1 MKKIFLLFSV
11 IFIFSGCI
19 NNNVNESTDELK
31 IVTSFYPVYL
41 FTQNVTKDVQNVSVR
56 NLTLNS
62 STGCLHGYH
71 LTTANMKDIEEADV
85 FIING
90 ANMEESFLEDIKT
103 SYPDLTIIDTS
114 VGVEV
119 VKNTFTNEDNSHIWL
134 NILNAEKQVENIKNA
149 LIEIDNQNAEMY
161 IKNADIFIT
170 SLNEI
175 EMQEN
180 YSYNVVAMHDSLYY
194 FADSLGI
201 NIIDIIQNEEDDVPS
216 PKRLQ
221 QIIQN
226 IKDNEVKAIFAED
239 ETDKLANMLS
249 EETGVKVYVFD
260 SITSGEGNA
269 EEYLLRMKNNIETV
283 KKVQIDGNFS
293 VK

>member
-1 MKKIFLLFSV
+1 MKKIILLFA
-11 IFIFSGCI
+11 IILAFTGCI
-19 NNNVNESTDELK
+19 NNNVDVKTDELK

-41 FTQNVTKDVQNVSVR
+41 FTQNVTKDVPDVSVK

-71 LTTANMKDIEEADV
+71 LTTANMKDIEEADA

-103 SYPDLTIIDTS
+103 SYPDLIIIDTS

-134 NILNAEKQVENIKNA
+134 STSNAKKQVENIKNG
-149 LIEIDNQNAEMY
+149 LINIDN
-161 IKNADIFIT
+161 KNSEIYTKNTESFLA
-170 SLNEI
+170 SLDEI
-175 EMQEN
+175 EMQES
-180 YSYNVVAMHDSLYY
+180 YDYNVVAMHDSLYY
-194 FADSLGI
+194 FAESLGI

-221 QIIQN
+221 EIIQN
-226 IKDNEVKAIFAED
+226 IKDNNVKAIFAE
-239 ETDKLANMLS
+239 EKTDKLANMLS
-249 EETGVKVYVFD
+249 DETGVKVYVFD
-260 SITSGEGNA
+260 SITSGEGKQ
-269 EEYLLRMKNNIETV
+269 EEYISRMKNNIETI
-283 KKVQIDGNFS
+283 KQIAE
-293 VK
+293 